1 MNFRGDIVK
10 NGDLAN
16 TAGVT
21 IAFRC
26 EDFLIEYKDTS
37 FTDKVLNKIWGKTK
51 RAEVNQTVRAIMEHF
66 YRNTEYNVDL
76 IVESSNYDTE
86 LKVLL
91 DELPF
96 NRVISIDK
104 LSQISSR
111 LLTGDISYYIDNDA
125 ERRSLVNS
133 KYAIPLSDLTKYIK
147 GRR

>member
-26 EDFLIEYKDTS
+26 EDFLIEYKDTTFS
-37 FTDKVLNKIWGKTK
+37 DKVLNKIWGKTK
-51 RAEVNQTVRAIMEHF
+51 RAEVNQTVRSIMEYY

-76 IVESSNYDTE
+76 IVENKNYDHE
-86 LKVLL
+86 LKALI
-91 DELPF
+91 DSIPCC
-96 NRVISIDK
+96 RVILIDK
-104 LSQISSR
+104 LSQVSIR
-111 LLTGDISYYIDNDA
+111 LLTGDISYYIDNDD

-133 KYAIPLSDLTKYIK
+133 NYAIPLKDLTKYIK
-147 GRR
+147 RGR

>member
-1 MNFRGDIVK
+1 ML

-16 TAGVT
+16 TAGIT

-51 RAEVNQTVRAIMEHF
+51 RAEVNETVRAVMEHL

-76 IVESSNYDTE
+76 IIEDNNYDHE
-86 LKVLL
+86 LKALV
-91 DELPF
+91 DNIPCC
-96 NRVISIDK
+96 RVILISKI
-104 LSQISSR
+104 SQISSR
-111 LLTGDISYYIDNDA
+111 LLTGDISYYVDNDA

-133 KYAIPLSDLTKYIK
+133 RYAISLSDLTKYIK